1 MLLIIGGISMN
12 EKGLIEQ
19 VLRIINA
26 NYSNI
31 YVIDVIDDKVYGFSF
46 AVANNLVINKVMS
59 YTNDFINLAY
69 KFVHEEDIGA
79 YFNALN
85 INKLEE
91 EKTKGNQETKV
102 KYRKLCETGEYRYCV
117 NIINYL
123 SFEGKKLIF
132 MMSED
137 INERLVE
144 EEVKTN
150 QLETEVISY
159 KNRLTSETESMANA
173 LYQVNNILENSSSS
187 DVLKM
192 KDTRAY
198 INQVFS
204 NASLSHPELNKALQQ
219 KLNESAN
226 YSKPCILI
234 VDDSSIIRNSLK
246 RIFQN
251 DYEILMAKNGN
262 EAINIITENVINSS
276 YTGKNKNIVGI
287 LLDLVMPMSDGFVVL
302 DFMKN
307 FNLFNKIPVAII
319 SGDETK
325 ETRKKVYEYEIVDML
340 EKPFNTETIRK
351 RLGKIINLYM
361 TSSNLQNIV
370 AIQDE
375 KLQDNTLDET
385 SENLKLVVNQ
395 IVSNILRN
403 PESNKLRKLAK
414 IITTNFANKYPIYG
428 INQKMIDAIV
438 NTIALYNI
446 GSIAMADNE
455 VITAN
460 TIKQEIDYGLTIIDS
475 CIVDPEEKR
484 VAENIIKYSF
494 EMYNGNG
501 YPNGL
506 SGNDIPIEAQITN
519 LLVRIIK
526 NDRTKSIITA
536 IKLVIEHDANKYNQD
551 LIEVLNE
558 SKKEVKNNV

>member
-1 MLLIIGGISMN
+1 MN

-403 PESNKLRKLAK
+403 PESNKLRKLAQ

>member
-1 MLLIIGGISMN
+1 MN

-31 YVIDVIDDKVYGFSF
+31 YVIDVIDDKVYNFSF

-69 KFVHEEDIGA
+69 KFVHEEDVGA

-85 INKLEE
+85 INKLENE
-91 EKTKGNQETKV
+91 RTKGNQETKV
-102 KYRKLCETGEYRYCV
+102 KYRKLCETGEYRYYV

-123 SFEGKKLIF
+123 PFEGKKLIF

-144 EEVKTN
+144 EEEKTN
-150 QLETEVISY
+150 KLETEVISY

-187 DVLKM
+187 DILKM
-192 KDTRAY
+192 KDTRTY

-219 KLNESAN
+219 KMNESAN

-385 SENLKLVVNQ
+385 SENLKLVINQ
-395 IVSNILRN
+395 IVNNILKN
-403 PESNKLRKLAK
+403 PESNKLRKMAQ
-414 IITTNFANKYPIYG
+414 IVTTNLASKYPIYG

-455 VITAN
+455 VITSN
-460 TIKQEIDYGLTIIDS
+460 TIKQEIDYGLTIVDS
-475 CIVDPEEKR
+475 CITDQEEKR
-484 VAENIIKYSF
+484 VAKNIIKYSF

-506 SGNDIPIEAQITN
+506 KGNDIPIEAQITN
-519 LLVRIIK
+519 LLVRVIK
-526 NDRTKSIITA
+526 NDRTKSITTA

-551 LIEVLNE
+551 LIKVLNE

>member
-1 MLLIIGGISMN
+1 MN

-59 YTNDFINLAY
+59 YTNDFIDLAY

-403 PESNKLRKLAK
+403 PESNKLRKLAQ

>member
-1 MLLIIGGISMN
+1 MN

-31 YVIDVIDDKVYGFSF
+31 YVIDVIDDKVYNFSF

-69 KFVHEEDIGA
+69 KFVHEEDVGA

-85 INKLEE
+85 INKLENE
-91 EKTKGNQETKV
+91 RTKGNQETKV
-102 KYRKLCETGEYRYCV
+102 KYRKLCETGEYRYYV

-123 SFEGKKLIF
+123 PFEGKKLIF

-144 EEVKTN
+144 EEEKTN
-150 QLETEVISY
+150 KLETEVISY

-187 DVLKM
+187 DILKM

-219 KLNESAN
+219 KMNESAN

-385 SENLKLVVNQ
+385 SENLKLVINQ
-395 IVSNILRN
+395 IVNNILKN
-403 PESNKLRKLAK
+403 PESNKLRKMAQ
-414 IITTNFANKYPIYG
+414 IVTTNLASKYPIYG

-455 VITAN
+455 VITSN
-460 TIKQEIDYGLTIIDS
+460 TIKQEIDYGLTIVDS
-475 CIVDPEEKR
+475 CITDQEEKR
-484 VAENIIKYSF
+484 VAKNIIKYSF

-506 SGNDIPIEAQITN
+506 KGNDIPIEAQITN
-519 LLVRIIK
+519 LLVRVIK
-526 NDRTKSIITA
+526 NDRTKSITTA

-551 LIEVLNE
+551 LIKVLNE
-558 SKKEVKNNV
+558 SRKEVKNNV

>member
-1 MLLIIGGISMN
+1 MN

-31 YVIDVIDDKVYGFSF
+31 YVIDIIDDKVYSFSF
-46 AVANNLVINKVMS
+46 AVANNLVINKIMS
-59 YTNDFINLAY
+59 YTNEFINLAY
-69 KFVHEEDIGA
+69 KFVHEEDIGE
-79 YFNALN
+79 YFSALN
-85 INKLEE
+85 INKLEDE
-91 EKTKGNQETKV
+91 RTKGNQETKV

-117 NIINYL
+117 NIINYIP
-123 SFEGKKLIF
+123 FEGKKLIF

-144 EEVKTN
+144 EEEKTN
-150 QLETEVISY
+150 KLESEVISY

-187 DVLKM
+187 DILKM

-219 KLNESAN
+219 KMNESAN

-361 TSSNLQNIV
+361 TSANLQNIV

-375 KLQDNTLDET
+375 KLKDNTIDET

-395 IVSNILRN
+395 IVSNVLKN
-403 PESNKLRKLAK
+403 NESNKLRKMAQ
-414 IITTNFANKYPIYG
+414 IITTNLANKYPIYG

-475 CIVDPEEKR
+475 CITDPEEKR
-484 VAENIIKYSF
+484 VANNIVKYSF

-519 LLVRIIK
+519 LLVRVIK
-526 NDRTKSIITA
+526 NDRTKSITTA

-551 LIEVLNE
+551 LIKVLDE
-558 SKKEVKNNV
+558 SKKEVKNNL

>member
-1 MLLIIGGISMN
+1 MN

-31 YVIDVIDDKVYGFSF
+31 YVIDVIDDKVYNFSF

-69 KFVHEEDIGA
+69 KFVHEEDVGA

-85 INKLEE
+85 INKLENE
-91 EKTKGNQETKV
+91 RTKGNQETKV
-102 KYRKLCETGEYRYCV
+102 KYRKLCETGEYRYYV

-123 SFEGKKLIF
+123 PFEGKKLIF

-187 DVLKM
+187 DILKM

-219 KLNESAN
+219 KMNESAN

-385 SENLKLVVNQ
+385 SENLKLVINQ
-395 IVSNILRN
+395 IVNNILKN
-403 PESNKLRKLAK
+403 PESNKLRKMAQ
-414 IITTNFANKYPIYG
+414 IVTTNLASKYPIYG

-455 VITAN
+455 VITSN
-460 TIKQEIDYGLTIIDS
+460 TIKQEIDYGLTIVDS
-475 CIVDPEEKR
+475 CITDQEEKR
-484 VAENIIKYSF
+484 VAKNIIKYSF

-506 SGNDIPIEAQITN
+506 KGNDIPIEAQITN
-519 LLVRIIK
+519 LLVRVIK
-526 NDRTKSIITA
+526 NDRTKSITTA

-551 LIEVLNE
+551 LIKVLNE

>member
-1 MLLIIGGISMN
+1 MN

-31 YVIDVIDDKVYGFSF
+31 YVIDVIDDKVYNFSF

-69 KFVHEEDIGA
+69 KFVHEEDVGA

-85 INKLEE
+85 INKLENE
-91 EKTKGNQETKV
+91 RTKGNQETKV
-102 KYRKLCETGEYRYCV
+102 KYRKLCETGEYRYYV

-123 SFEGKKLIF
+123 PFEGKKLIF

-144 EEVKTN
+144 EEEKTN
-150 QLETEVISY
+150 KLETEVISY

-187 DVLKM
+187 DILKM

-219 KLNESAN
+219 KMNESAN

-385 SENLKLVVNQ
+385 SENLKLVINQ
-395 IVSNILRN
+395 IVNNILKN
-403 PESNKLRKLAK
+403 PESNKLRKMAQ
-414 IITTNFANKYPIYG
+414 IVTTNLASKYPIYG

-455 VITAN
+455 VITSN
-460 TIKQEIDYGLTIIDS
+460 TIKQEIDYGLTIVDS
-475 CIVDPEEKR
+475 CITDQEEKR
-484 VAENIIKYSF
+484 VAKNIIKYSF

-506 SGNDIPIEAQITN
+506 KGNDIPIEAQITN
-519 LLVRIIK
+519 LLVRVIK
-526 NDRTKSIITA
+526 NDRTKSITTA

-551 LIEVLNE
+551 LIKVLNE